1 MAFVDCVPHPQDWR
15 TATISK
21 CVEIRRGLSWSKE
34 QEHSEAKDYTVP
46 VLRIGNVQQTLQ
58 IDDLLHIADVPK
70 RAIEAK
76 AVSKDWTLLVGSNG
90 NRDRIGNCV
99 FVEQDSEFL
108 FASFLL
114 GAKPRPGT
122 NITPQWFCRW
132 LGSPWIQAKLTSSAQ
147 GTTGLSNLSHDYFR
161 RLVIAYPPADE
172 QAAIV
177 AILNSADA
185 AISRLCDLEKQFEYL
200 GRGLLQRTL
209 RFGCGAVADPQST
222 RFGSIPSH
230 WSCVQLGALIAE
242 GPTNGI
248 YRPLSDYGE
257 SGVQILRIDDFDSGN
272 MVLSSQLRRLMI
284 GVADQQRYALK
295 DGDIVINRV
304 NSLSHIGKSMMVS
317 GVNEPT
323 VFESNMMRLRLKEA
337 ILPDFLIHVLQSHSI
352 RQQIQTRAKP
362 AVNQASINQTD
373 VRRFWIPL
381 PKLEEQS
388 AIAKI
393 LADQRA
399 LHEAVRRRLSLFV
412 TLRDGLVQDLLTG
425 RTGVL
430 AKVEATGT

>member
-1 MAFVDCVPHPQDWR
+1 
-15 TATISK
+15 
-21 CVEIRRGLSWSKE
+21 
-34 QEHSEAKDYTVP
+34 
-46 VLRIGNVQQTLQ
+46 
-58 IDDLLHIADVPK
+58 
-70 RAIEAK
+70 
-76 AVSKDWTLLVGSNG
+76 
-90 NRDRIGNCV
+90 
-99 FVEQDSEFL
+99 
-108 FASFLL
+108 
-114 GAKPRPGT
+114 
-122 NITPQWFCRW
+122 
-132 LGSPWIQAKLTSSAQ
+132 
-147 GTTGLSNLSHDYFR
+147 
-161 RLVIAYPPADE
+161 
-172 QAAIV
+172 
-177 AILNSADA
+177 
-185 AISRLCDLEKQFEYL
+185 
-200 GRGLLQRTL
+200 
-209 RFGCGAVADPQST
+209 
-222 RFGSIPSH
+222 
-230 WSCVQLGALIAE
+230 
-242 GPTNGI
+242 
-248 YRPLSDYGE
+248 
-257 SGVQILRIDDFDSGN
+257 
-272 MVLSSQLRRLMI
+272 
-284 GVADQQRYALK
+284 
-295 DGDIVINRV
+295 
-304 NSLSHIGKSMMVS
+304 MMVS